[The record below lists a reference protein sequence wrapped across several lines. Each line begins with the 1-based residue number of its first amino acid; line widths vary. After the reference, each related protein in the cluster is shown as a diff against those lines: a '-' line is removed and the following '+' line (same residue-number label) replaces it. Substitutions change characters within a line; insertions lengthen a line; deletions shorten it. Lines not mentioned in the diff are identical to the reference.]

1 MKVAKRK
8 ERGKNKVGPN
18 SLLSFPKSNFTAG
31 HLKKSII
38 CLKTM
43 EDFPKGNHSEFLQDK
58 IICKHK
64 VSRSHLC
71 HFLMSVSP
79 KGFFLSLFLEKG
91 KSMDKEVTFLEKR
104 PFSGL

>member
-1 MKVAKRK
+1 
-8 ERGKNKVGPN
+8 
-18 SLLSFPKSNFTAG
+18 
-31 HLKKSII
+31 
-38 CLKTM
+38 M

-64 VSRSHLC
+64 VSRS